1 MPSDKSISKVIPPF
15 HELYRSGYP
24 KCCTKDKGNCPNNNK
39 PGCEC
44 DGPCTNNTPDR
55 DQKCWLRGVNGDS
68 TCPSGQYCEVAVGD
82 CMLRI
87 ADVEG
92 RCKSKPDAC
101 TSQYDPVCGCDNN
114 KTYSNACAAASA
126 GENVAWEGECHEP
139 FTCVGAQGQEFPLC
153 QENDNN
159 QNAYCDGTNDCGSTF
174 CDCQAGNDFC
184 DSGVNP
190 CD

>member
-1 MPSDKSISKVIPPF
+1 
-15 HELYRSGYP
+15 
-24 KCCTKDKGNCPNNNK
+24 
-39 PGCEC
+39 
-44 DGPCTNNTPDR
+44 
-55 DQKCWLRGVNGDS
+55 
-68 TCPSGQYCEVAVGD
+68 
-82 CMLRI
+82 MLRI

-101 TSQYDPVCGCDNN
+101 TSQYDPVCGCDND

-190 CD
+190 CDQNMN